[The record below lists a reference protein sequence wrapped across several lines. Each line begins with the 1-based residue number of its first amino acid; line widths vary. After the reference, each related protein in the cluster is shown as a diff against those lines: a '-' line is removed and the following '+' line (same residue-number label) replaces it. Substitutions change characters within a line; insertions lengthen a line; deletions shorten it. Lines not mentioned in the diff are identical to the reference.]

1 MGPLLLYVPVQLLP
15 DCTLSLSDQSPSPT
29 RARSGRPPDSAKR
42 AAIIDAA
49 GARFF
54 ELGFAATS
62 IEQIAQDAGVS
73 KVTVY
78 KHFGDKDA
86 LFAAAVQRECE
97 NMRGVLAIEDLHA
110 GSLRERLTAIG
121 EEMLGFLSRSKM
133 VQFERRI
140 AAETEQNPA
149 LGKAFM
155 ESGPYAMLDA
165 FTALLDEMARWVR
178 LFHILFWA
186 GQVRPARA
194 DEGASHSRRCAAPPA
209 ARPRHVRGHAPRR
222 LPLGAAHGPRPLA
235 AVRAGAPD
243 ARRVRAA
250 PRVLALRPSTESSQE
265 CIWRSSGRYYLA
277 GACFF
282 VFLY

>member
-165 FTALLDEMARWVR
+165 FTALLDEMAQRGEIV
-178 LFHILFWA
+178 
-186 GQVRPARA
+186 V
-194 DEGASHSRRCAAPPA
+194 DDRRMAAEQFVA
-209 ARPRHVRGHAPRR
+209 MCKG
-222 LPLGAAHGPRPLA
+222 LGDLELRFG
-235 AVRAGAPD
+235 VAPD
-243 ARRVRAA
+243 PVRN
-250 PRVLALRPSTESSQE
+250 RQRIE
-265 CIWRSSGRYYLA
+265 CAVEAFCRAY
-277 GACFF
+277 GA
-282 VFLY
+282 